1 VHDQPLPEV
10 HVTVESAWHVTV
22 VPPPLELLLVP
33 PSPLGVV
40 VTVQPK
46 TAST

>member
-1 VHDQPLPEV
+1 M
-10 HVTVESAWHVTV
+10 HVTVESAWHVIV
-22 VPPPLELLLVP
+22 VPPLELLLVP